1 MWPNE
6 KAHSLAEKDY
16 KIGDSIHVKAIT
28 SCIGKQG
35 VGSASALPQCV
46 REEPRQPS
54 GSTNWVLESTGGH
67 AIALKH

>member
-16 KIGDSIHVKAIT
+16 RIGDSIHVKAIT

-35 VGSASALPQCV
+35 VGSASALPQWV

-54 GSTNWVLESTGGH
+54 GSTNWALESTGGH
-67 AIALKH
+67 AIA